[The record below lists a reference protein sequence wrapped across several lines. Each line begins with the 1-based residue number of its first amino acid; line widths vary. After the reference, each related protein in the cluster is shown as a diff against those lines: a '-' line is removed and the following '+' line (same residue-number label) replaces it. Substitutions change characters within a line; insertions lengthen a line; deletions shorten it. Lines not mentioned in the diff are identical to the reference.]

1 MSGRPPWE
9 KDDPLEDPP
18 TISELP
24 SISDTGPVAPAVDKT
39 DLVVIPTDEA
49 DPAELRIAL
58 NRPVPLKEVASSVEV
73 QRGRIAQE
81 STRLLPP
88 AARNHTPIPP
98 SRTPAAASAATSA
111 AQGKRGGITS
121 TSLPTVGSSPAGASV
136 APVVRQAS
144 KEDTEEDLA
153 PDSKTEVMMS
163 PSRGA
168 SMPAGTL
175 SHRDTELSQPGRPA
189 ARVSAAPKSK
199 APKGPSRR

>member
-24 SISDTGPVAPAVDKT
+24 SISDTGPVTPAVDKT
-39 DLVVIPTDEA
+39 DLVVMPPEEV

-88 AARNHTPIPP
+88 AARNHTPTPP
-98 SRTPAAASAATSA
+98 GQASRTPPSAAASV

-121 TSLPTVGSSPAGASV
+121 TSLPTVGSSPAGASGPG
-136 APVVRQAS
+136 ARRAS

-199 APKGPSRR
+199 APKAPRR

>member
-24 SISDTGPVAPAVDKT
+24 SISDTGPVVPAVDKT
-39 DLVVIPTDEA
+39 DMVFMPPEEA

-88 AARNHTPIPP
+88 AARNHTPTPPP
-98 SRTPAAASAATSA
+98 SRTPAP
-111 AQGKRGGITS
+111 QGKRGGITS
-121 TSLPTVGSSPAGASV
+121 TSLPTVGSAPA
-136 APVVRQAS
+136 RAS
-144 KEDTEEDLA
+144 KEETEEDLA

-163 PSRGA
+163 PRQSTV
-168 SMPAGTL
+168 STSLPPGTL
-175 SHRDTELSQPGRPA
+175 GHRDTELSQPGRPA
-189 ARVSAAPKSK
+189 ARVSAAPRSK
-199 APKGPSRR
+199 APKGPPRR

>member
-88 AARNHTPIPP
+88 AARNHTPF
-98 SRTPAAASAATSA
+98 RRPARQRRRPQPRLRRRANA
-111 AQGKRGGITS
+111 
-121 TSLPTVGSSPAGASV
+121 VVSPRRRCRLWAPRPALSGA
-136 APVVRQAS
+136 VVRQAS